1 MTKMITLFGKDL
13 KTLKFNELKRER
25 RCHSF
30 LLTRVRYILKEAEAE
45 LEKHPESTIHSDKVA
60 FFGMYASHLQ
70 AMIDECDYW
79 LDRRYKPS
87 SKEQSGVTRWLTR
100 KENAERRKTYL
111 RDNRNRI
118 YWEQSEDGLVVS
130 WDRDKFFHIAADRGY
145 QTEELIVSEVQK
157 ELELAD
163 RTKAKWLLN
172 KGRFTWGQ
180 VLCLGAFLQMTP
192 KEFCDTFLAGYFTEQ
207 FGDYRADYENLRKDE
222 LLKQAIKSNP
232 MLAYKEEVIEIGAD
246 GSPIDEEEW
255 FD

>member
-1 MTKMITLFGKDL
+1 MTKMITLFGKEL

-45 LEKHPESTIHSDKVA
+45 LEKHPESTIQADKVA
-60 FFGMYASHLQ
+60 FFEMYASHLQ

-79 LDRRYKPS
+79 LDRRYEP
-87 SKEQSGVTRWLTR
+87 QSNAYQKRPKYLIR
-100 KENAERRKTYL
+100 KENAERRKRYL
-111 RDNRNRI
+111 RDNRNMI
-118 YWEQSEDGLVVS
+118 YWQQSEDGLVVS
-130 WDRDKFFHIAADRGY
+130 WDRDKFYHIAADRGY
-145 QTEELIVSEVQK
+145 QTEELIVSEVQR

-163 RTKAKWLLN
+163 RTRAKFLLD

-222 LLKQAIKSNP
+222 LLKRAIKSNP
-232 MLAYKEEVIEIGAD
+232 MLAYEEEVIEIGAD